1 MHYLKAVQAA
11 GTDNGNTVMAR
22 MKAMPINDFMT
33 HNGKFAKTDES
44 SATCTSSRQKLE
56 ESKGEWDLLKVVAT
70 IPGMK
75 PSDPFRRAIVLC

>member
-33 HNGKFAKTDES
+33 HNGKIREDGRVIRDMYQLETKT
-44 SATCTSSRQKLE
+44 
-56 ESKGEWDLLKVVAT
+56 
-70 IPGMK
+70 
-75 PSDPFRRAIVLC
+75 